1 MTTRVTEGARRES
14 FFLLGLPPS
23 FLASRGF
30 AAQRSRARALSS
42 LNLRKRETARSL
54 IEIYVNKRE
63 KKIEN
68 SKMRCFKYLSYYF
81 WGVSLSVCTESRESE
96 YVLVVSLQ

>member
-30 AAQRSRARALSS
+30 AAQRFRARALPS

-54 IEIYVNKRE
+54 IEIYVNKR
-63 KKIEN
+63 KKKN
-68 SKMRCFKYLSYYF
+68 RKQQNALFQ
-81 WGVSLSVCTESRESE
+81 VSV
-96 YVLVVSLQ
+96 VLFLGCIAICVY

>member
-1 MTTRVTEGARRES
+1 MTTRVTEGARRQS
-14 FFLLGLPPS
+14 FFILGLPPS

-30 AAQRSRARALSS
+30 AAQRSRARVLPS

-54 IEIYVNKRE
+54 IQI
-63 KKIEN
+63 
-68 SKMRCFKYLSYYF
+68 SKMRRFKYLSYYF
-81 WGVSLSVCTESRESE
+81 WGVSLSLCTESRESE

>member
-14 FFLLGLPPS
+14 FFSSRTAAFVSRNALARVHSFTKSEEKGRLLAVLFKS
-23 FLASRGF
+23 TLK
-30 AAQRSRARALSS
+30 
-42 LNLRKRETARSL
+42 N
-54 IEIYVNKRE
+54 E

-68 SKMRCFKYLSYYF
+68 SKMPRFKSLSYYF

-96 YVLVVSLQ
+96 YVPVVSLQ